1 MWNSR
6 KESAMWPTL
15 QRVSCLI
22 QPFKGCSKMLNENG
36 VSDVCLKLAEQRS
49 NLSLKLVCWGE
60 KKKKCLT
67 FDHPCYESGEVPWF
81 SSIST
86 APLLHRPNWICNMPS
101 VKCNVTRTPCIFHS
115 LPHKLPSRCRDFSE
129 NYDPIFLLSSS
140 GTTTTL

>member
-1 MWNSR
+1 MSNSR
-6 KESAMWPTL
+6 KESAMWRYKRSPVCINPL
-15 QRVSCLI
+15 KDAQ
-22 QPFKGCSKMLNENG
+22 KCSMKMG
-36 VSDVCLKLAEQRS
+36 YRMSAWSWRS
-49 NLSLKLVCWGE
+49 SVQISPEMKLVCWGE

-86 APLLHRPNWICNMPS
+86 APPHRPNWICNMPS